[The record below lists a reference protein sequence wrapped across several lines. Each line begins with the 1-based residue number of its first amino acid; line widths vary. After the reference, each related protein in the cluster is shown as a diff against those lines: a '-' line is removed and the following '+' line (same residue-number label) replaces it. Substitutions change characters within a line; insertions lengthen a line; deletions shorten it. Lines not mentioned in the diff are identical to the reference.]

1 MPTLGERLELLRADI
16 AVRLTP
22 EFSQAIERHFDELR
36 SSRTSYGGLKPGAT
50 APAFVLRNLSGV
62 LVSSMDL
69 LSRGPLVVSFF
80 RGTWCPFCNEELL
93 ALNAS
98 HQTFRDLGA
107 EVVAITPQ
115 SAAAAEP
122 YAVEHSLT
130 LPILV
135 DHNAAIAEKFGL
147 AYDFLT
153 YLSDLYRNA
162 FKDDLGTI
170 NAALTWGLPVPGRF
184 VIDRSGT
191 IIDAEVNADYRY
203 RPDPEATLAIV
214 AALESSTS
222 SL

>member
-1 MPTLGERLELLRADI
+1 MATLGERLELLRGNA
-16 AVRLTP
+16 AARLKP
-22 EFSQAIERHFDELR
+22 EILQTIESHFEELR
-36 SSRTSYGGLKPGAT
+36 SSGTSYRGLKPGAT
-50 APAFVLRNLSGV
+50 APAFVLRNLAGA
-62 LVSSMDL
+62 LVSSVDL
-69 LSRGPLVVSFF
+69 LARGPLVVSFF

-98 HQTFRDLGA
+98 YQRFRDLGA

-122 YAVEHSLT
+122 YAVQYSIT

-135 DHNAAIAEKFGL
+135 DHDAALAEKFGL
-147 AYDFLT
+147 AYTFPA
-153 YLSDLYRNA
+153 YLSDLYRNV
-162 FKDDLGTI
+162 FKNDLAVI
-170 NAALTWGLPVPGRF
+170 NAAGTWRLPVPGRF

-203 RPDPEATLAIV
+203 RPDPETTLAIV

-222 SL
+222 AR